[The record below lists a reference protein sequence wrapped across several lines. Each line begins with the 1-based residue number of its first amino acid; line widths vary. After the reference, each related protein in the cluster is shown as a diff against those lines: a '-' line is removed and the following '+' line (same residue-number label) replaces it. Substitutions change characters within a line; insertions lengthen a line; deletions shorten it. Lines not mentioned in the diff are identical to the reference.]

1 MSKKLWYKKPA
12 DKWVDGLPLGNGTL
26 GAMVLG
32 RVFNERIALNEDT
45 LWTGFPKDKTNYSSK
60 NYLEEVRNLI
70 DNEKYY
76 EAQEIINEKMLS
88 SYTESYAPLGDLL
101 LDFYYKDNSFSNYSR
116 ELDLEKA
123 LVTVKYN
130 VGNIEIKREAFVS
143 AEDKV
148 LVMKI
153 TSREELAL
161 NFDIRLKSLL
171 KSKSYKDGEAGLK
184 LTGITPIDNLPSYTD
199 NKTIIYDEEGKLGTK
214 FCGRLRVK
222 NTNGDININEEILE
236 VRNAT
241 EVVLILSASTN
252 FEEFNVMQGSLGRNE
267 EALSKIIIN
276 KASKLSYNELF
287 TNHLR
292 EYTELFSRVDFKLGE
307 EVAVDNKYENSSG
320 QAISKE
326 NKYSE
331 GKASDNG
338 YRYIDGKSIDEKYNN
353 GDGQAIDKKDNDSEG
368 QASNNG
374 YKDIDGQAIKIN
386 KELLTTDERLE
397 RLKSGEEDLS
407 LITLY
412 FHYGRY
418 LLITSSRS
426 GSEPANLQGIW
437 NEDLKP
443 AWSSNYTININTEMN
458 YWPAEVCNLPECHEP
473 LLNMIKD
480 LSASGIR
487 TAREEFNCNGWT
499 ANHNSDIWR
508 YSNKVLGN
516 CEWGYWPM
524 GGPWLCQHIFEH
536 YDFTRDKEFL
546 KEYYPVLKGSAEFL
560 LSWLKEDE
568 NGILNTCPSTSPE
581 NNFLDNEKRPCAASK
596 SSTMDIAI
604 IRELF
609 TNVIKA
615 SEELN
620 IEADFREKIKT
631 AMDKL
636 PKYKINKFGGI
647 QEWFKDFE
655 EKEPGHRHISHLF
668 GLYPGKE
675 ITEYKNE
682 ALIEGCKNTLSRRL
696 TQGGGHTGWSCAWII
711 NFYARLKDSELA
723 YKYLKTLLSKLTYPN
738 LFCVH
743 PPFQIDGNF
752 GGTAGI
758 AEMLIQSHT
767 EYIEILPAIP
777 KEWKTGEVKGLK
789 ARGGFIVDI
798 AWEDNKLSK
807 LKIKAIATGTCN
819 IKYRRNLEDSSEVEE
834 LSFLLEVGEV
844 NNINI

>member
-12 DKWVDGLPLGNGTL
+12 DKWVDGLPLGNGIL

-32 RVFNERIALNEDT
+32 KVFNERIALNEDT
-45 LWTGFPKDKTNYSSK
+45 LWTGFPGDKTNYNSK
-60 NYLEEVRNLI
+60 NYLDEARRLI
-70 DNEKYY
+70 NNEKYY

-101 LDFYYKDNSFSNYSR
+101 LDFYYEDDNFHNYTR

-130 VGNIEIKREAFVS
+130 IGNIEVKRETFIS

-153 TSREELAL
+153 TSNKEESL
-161 NFDIRLKSLL
+161 NFDVRLNSLL
-171 KSKSYKDGEAGLK
+171 KSKTWKDGEVGLQLK
-184 LTGITPIDNLPSYTD
+184 GIAPIEILPSYVND
-199 NKTIIYDEEGKLGTK
+199 EKIIYDEKGELGTK
-214 FCGRLRVK
+214 FSVRIRVK
-222 NTNGDININEEILE
+222 NIDGNIDINKDVLK
-236 VRNAT
+236 VRNSS
-241 EVVLILSASTN
+241 EVVLILAASTN
-252 FEEFNVMQGSLGRNE
+252 FEEFNIKQGSAGRDE

-276 KASKLSYNELF
+276 KASSLSYEKLF
-287 TNHLR
+287 SNHLK
-292 EYTELFSRVDFKLGE
+292 EYTELFFRVEFKLGE
-307 EVAVDNKYENSSG
+307 EVVVDNKDSSG

-326 NKYSE
+326 YK
-331 GKASDNG
+331 
-338 YRYIDGKSIDEKYNN
+338 
-353 GDGQAIDKKDNDSEG
+353 DSEG
-368 QASNNG
+368 QS
-374 YKDIDGQAIKIN
+374 IKIN
-386 KELLTTDERLE
+386 KETLTTDERLE

-418 LLITSSRS
+418 LLISSSRS

-437 NEDLKP
+437 NEEVRP
-443 AWSSNYTININTEMN
+443 PWSSNYTININTEMN

-480 LSASGIR
+480 LSISGIK
-487 TAREEFNCNGWT
+487 TAKEEFNCEGWT

-508 YSNKVLGN
+508 YSNTVLVS

-524 GGPWLCQHIFEH
+524 GGPWLCQHIFQH
-536 YDFTRDKEFL
+536 YDFNRDKEFL

-581 NNFLDNEKRPCAASK
+581 NNFLDNEKRPCGASK

-604 IRELF
+604 IRDLF

-620 IEADFREKIKT
+620 IEADFKEKIKT

-636 PKYKINKFGGI
+636 PKYKINKFGGV

-675 ITEYKNE
+675 ITEYKNKD
-682 ALIEGCKNTLSRRL
+682 LIEGCKNTLSRRL
-696 TQGGGHTGWSCAWII
+696 AQGGGHTGWSCAWII
-711 NFYARLKDSELA
+711 NFYVRLKDSEQS
-723 YKYLKTLLSKLTYPN
+723 YKYLKILLSKLTYPN

-758 AEMLIQSHT
+758 AEMIIQSHT

-777 KEWKTGEVKGLK
+777 KEWRTGEVKGLK
-789 ARGGFIVDI
+789 ARGGFIIDI
-798 AWEDNKLSK
+798 SWKDSK
-807 LKIKAIATGTCN
+807 LTALKVKSTVGGTCN
-819 IKYRRNLEDSSEVEE
+819 IKYRRNLESYSEVKK
-834 LSFLLEVGEV
+834 LSYSLAIGEV
-844 NNINI
+844 KNIEV

>member
-32 RVFNERIALNEDT
+32 NVFNERLSLNEDT

-60 NYLEEVRNLI
+60 DYLEEVRNLI

-123 LVTVKYN
+123 LVIVKYN

-171 KSKSYKDGEAGLK
+171 KSKSYKDGDLGLALK
-184 LTGITPIDNLPSYTD
+184 GITPIELLPSYVND
-199 NKTIIYDEEGKLGTK
+199 ETIIYDEKGQLGTK
-214 FCGRLRVK
+214 FSVRIRV
-222 NTNGDININEEILE
+222 NSRDGEVNVNENILK
-236 VRNAT
+236 VRNSS
-241 EVVLILSASTN
+241 EVVLLLSASTN

-267 EALSKIIIN
+267 EALSEIIIN
-276 KASKLSYNELF
+276 KASELSYNELF
-287 TNHLR
+287 SNHLK

-307 EVAVDNKYENSSG
+307 EE
-320 QAISKE
+320 
-326 NKYSE
+326 
-331 GKASDNG
+331 
-338 YRYIDGKSIDEKYNN
+338 
-353 GDGQAIDKKDNDSEG
+353 
-368 QASNNG
+368 
-374 YKDIDGQAIKIN
+374 
-386 KELLTTDERLE
+386 ELLPTDERLE

-418 LLITSSRS
+418 LLISSSRS

-437 NEDLKP
+437 NEEVRP
-443 AWSSNYTININTEMN
+443 PWSSNYTTNINTEMN

-480 LSASGIR
+480 LSVSGVR
-487 TAREEFNCNGWT
+487 TAKEEFNCNGWT

-508 YSNKVLGN
+508 YSNTVLGS

-524 GGPWLCQHIFEH
+524 GGPWLCQHIFQH
-536 YDFTRDKEFL
+536 YDFNRDKEFL
-546 KEYYPVLKGSAEFL
+546 KEYYPILKGSAEFL
-560 LSWLKEDE
+560 LSWLKEDD
-568 NGILNTCPSTSPE
+568 NGFLNTCPSTSPE

-604 IRELF
+604 IRDLF
-609 TNVIKA
+609 TNVITA

-620 IEADFREKIKT
+620 IDRDFKEKIKT

-655 EKEPGHRHISHLF
+655 EKEPGQRHISHLF

-682 ALIEGCKNTLSRRL
+682 ALIEVCKNTLSRRL
-696 TQGGGHTGWSCAWII
+696 AQGGGHTGWSCAWII
-711 NFYARLKDSELA
+711 NFYARLKDSDLA

-767 EYIEILPAIP
+767 DYIEILPAIS

-807 LKIKAIATGTCN
+807 LKIKATSAGTCN
-819 IKYRRNLEDSSEVEE
+819 IKYRRNLEDPSKVEE
-834 LSFLLEVGEV
+834 VSYLLEIGKEQ
-844 NNINI
+844 IIL

>member
-1 MSKKLWYKKPA
+1 MSKKLWYKNPA
-12 DKWVDGLPLGNGTL
+12 NKWVDGLPLGNGTL

-32 RVFNERIALNEDT
+32 QVFNERIALNEDT
-45 LWTGFPKDKTNYSSK
+45 LWTGFPKDKTNYNSK
-60 NYLEEVRNLI
+60 NYLEEVRKLI
-70 DNEKYY
+70 NNEKYY
-76 EAQEIINEKMLS
+76 EAQEIINKEMLS
-88 SYTESYAPLGDLL
+88 GYTESYAPLGNLYL
-101 LDFYYKDNSFSNYSR
+101 NFYHEDDKYSNYTR
-116 ELDLEKA
+116 ELDLDKA

-130 VGNIEIKREAFVS
+130 IGDTEIKRETFIS
-143 AEDKV
+143 AKDNV
-148 LVMKI
+148 LVIRINSTKNESI
-153 TSREELAL
+153 
-161 NFDIRLKSLL
+161 NFDANLNSLL
-171 KSKSYKDGEAGLK
+171 KSKTYKDGERGLVLK
-184 LTGITPIDNLPSYTD
+184 GIVPIELLPSYVND
-199 NKTIIYDEEGKLGTK
+199 ESIIYDEKGELGTK
-214 FCGRLRVK
+214 FCSRLRVK
-222 NTNGDININEEILE
+222 TINGKVYNDGDTLK
-236 VRNAT
+236 VRNASK
-241 EVVLILSASTN
+241 VILILSASTN
-252 FEEFNVMQGSLGRNE
+252 FEEFNVKQGSAGRDE
-267 EALSKIIIN
+267 KALSEIIIN
-276 KASKLSYNELF
+276 KVNKLSYYQLLE
-287 TNHLR
+287 NHLN
-292 EYTELFSRVDFKLGE
+292 EYRELFSRVEFNLGE
-307 EVAVDNKYENSSG
+307 EVNKYAQNSIRQEIPTINSPVNKKDTNGQTLNDNKLDTDTNTD
-320 QAISKE
+320 A
-326 NKYSE
+326 
-331 GKASDNG
+331 
-338 YRYIDGKSIDEKYNN
+338 
-353 GDGQAIDKKDNDSEG
+353 DGQALDKDKLPTN
-368 QASNNG
+368 
-374 YKDIDGQAIKIN
+374 
-386 KELLTTDERLE
+386 ERLE
-397 RLKSGEEDLS
+397 RFKNGEEDLG

-418 LLITSSRS
+418 LLISSSRS
-426 GSEPANLQGIW
+426 GSEPVNLQGIW
-437 NEDLKP
+437 NEEVRP
-443 AWSSNYTININTEMN
+443 PWSSNYTININTEMN
-458 YWPAEVCNLPECHEP
+458 YWPAEVCNLSECHEP

-480 LSASGIR
+480 LSISGKK
-487 TAREEFNCNGWT
+487 TAKEEFNCEGWT
-499 ANHNSDIWR
+499 ANHNVDIWR
-508 YSNKVLGN
+508 YSNTVQGS

-560 LSWLKEDE
+560 LNWLKEDD
-568 NGILNTCPSTSPE
+568 NRILNTCPSTSPE
-581 NNFLDNEKRPCAASK
+581 NYFLDNEKRPCAASK

-604 IRELF
+604 IRDLF

-696 TQGGGHTGWSCAWII
+696 AQGGGHTGWSCAWII

-738 LFCVH
+738 LFCAH

-767 EYIEILPAIP
+767 DYIEILPAIP

-798 AWEDNKLSK
+798 AWEDNKLTQ

>member
-32 RVFNERIALNEDT
+32 QVFNERIALNEDT
-45 LWTGFPKDKTNYSSK
+45 LWTGFPKDKTNYNSK
-60 NYLEEVRNLI
+60 DYLEEVRALI

-101 LDFYYKDNSFSNYSR
+101 LDFYYKDNKFFNYSR
-116 ELDLEKA
+116 ALDLEKA

-130 VGNIEIKREAFVS
+130 VGNIEIKREVFVS
-143 AEDKV
+143 EEDKV

-153 TSREELAL
+153 TSNKEETL
-161 NFDIRLKSLL
+161 NFDVRLKSLL
-171 KSKSYKDGEAGLK
+171 KSKTYKDGEAGLK
-184 LTGITPIDNLPSYTD
+184 LTGIAPIDNLPSYAD

-214 FCGRLRVK
+214 FCARLRVK
-222 NTNGDININEEILE
+222 NNHGDININEDILE
-236 VRNAT
+236 VRNGT

-252 FEEFNVMQGSLGRNE
+252 FEEFNVMQGSLGRDE
-267 EALSKIIIN
+267 EVLSKIIIN

-287 TNHLR
+287 NNHLK
-292 EYTELFSRVDFKLGE
+292 EYSELFSRVDFKLGE
-307 EVAVDNKYENSSG
+307 EVAVDNKDSSG
-320 QAISKE
+320 LAISKE
-326 NKYSE
+326 YKDIE
-331 GKASDNG
+331 
-338 YRYIDGKSIDEKYNN
+338 
-353 GDGQAIDKKDNDSEG
+353 GQAIN
-368 QASNNG
+368 
-374 YKDIDGQAIKIN
+374 IN

-397 RLKSGEEDLS
+397 RLKCGEEDLS

-418 LLITSSRS
+418 LLISSSRS

-437 NEDLKP
+437 NEDVKP

-480 LSASGIR
+480 LSSSGVR

-508 YSNKVLGN
+508 YSNKVLGS

-604 IRELF
+604 IRDLF

-620 IEADFREKIKT
+620 IERDFKDQIKT

-696 TQGGGHTGWSCAWII
+696 AQGGGHTGWSCAWII

-723 YKYLKTLLSKLTYPN
+723 YKYLKILLSKLTYPN

-798 AWEDNKLSK
+798 AWEDNKLTQ
-807 LKIKAIATGTCN
+807 LKIKATATGICN
-819 IKYRRNLEDSSEVEE
+819 IKYRRYLEDPSKVEE
-834 LSFLLEVGEV
+834 VSYLLEVGKEKK
-844 NNINI
+844 INVWQ

>member
-32 RVFNERIALNEDT
+32 EVFNERIALNEDT
-45 LWTGFPKDKTNYSSK
+45 LWTGIRKDKTNYNNK
-60 NYLEEVRNLI
+60 NYLEEVRKLI
-70 DNEKYY
+70 NNEKYY
-76 EAQEIINEKMLS
+76 EAQEIINKEMLS
-88 SYTESYAPLGDLL
+88 GYTESYAPLGNLYL
-101 LDFYYKDNSFSNYSR
+101 NFYHEDDKYSNYTR
-116 ELDLEKA
+116 ELDLDKA

-130 VGNIEIKREAFVS
+130 IGDTEIKRETFIS
-143 AEDKV
+143 AKDNV
-148 LVMKI
+148 LVIRINSTKNESI
-153 TSREELAL
+153 
-161 NFDIRLKSLL
+161 NFDANLNSLL
-171 KSKSYKDGEAGLK
+171 KSKTYKDGERGLVLK
-184 LTGITPIDNLPSYTD
+184 GIAPIELLPSYVND
-199 NKTIIYDEEGKLGTK
+199 ESIIYDEKGELGTK
-214 FCGRLRVK
+214 FCSRLRVK
-222 NTNGDININEEILE
+222 TINGKVYNDGDTLK
-236 VRNAT
+236 VRNASK
-241 EVVLILSASTN
+241 VILILSASTN
-252 FEEFNVMQGSLGRNE
+252 FEEFNVKQGSAGRDE
-267 EALSKIIIN
+267 KALSEIIIN
-276 KASKLSYNELF
+276 KVNKLSYYQLLE
-287 TNHLR
+287 NHLN
-292 EYTELFSRVDFKLGE
+292 EYRELFSRVEFNLGE
-307 EVAVDNKYENSSG
+307 EVNKYAQNSIRQEIPTINSPVNKKDTNG
-320 QAISKE
+320 QTL
-326 NKYSE
+326 N
-331 GKASDNG
+331 DNNL
-338 YRYIDGKSIDEKYNN
+338 DTDTNTDA
-353 GDGQAIDKKDNDSEG
+353 DGQALDKDKLPTN
-368 QASNNG
+368 
-374 YKDIDGQAIKIN
+374 
-386 KELLTTDERLE
+386 ERLE
-397 RLKSGEEDLS
+397 RFKNGEDDLG

-418 LLITSSRS
+418 LLISSSRS

-437 NEDLKP
+437 NEEVRP
-443 AWSSNYTININTEMN
+443 PWSSNYTININTEMN

-480 LSASGIR
+480 LSVSGVR
-487 TAREEFNCNGWT
+487 TAKEEFNCNGWT

-508 YSNKVLGN
+508 YSNTVLGS

-560 LSWLKEDE
+560 LNWLKEDD

-581 NNFLDNEKRPCAASK
+581 NNFLDNEGRFCAASK

-604 IRELF
+604 TRDLF

-620 IEADFREKIKT
+620 IETDFKEKIKT

-682 ALIEGCKNTLSRRL
+682 DLIEGCKNTLSRRL
-696 TQGGGHTGWSCAWII
+696 AQGGGHTGWSCAWII

-723 YKYLKTLLSKLTYPN
+723 YKYLKTLLSKLAYPN

-767 EYIEILPAIP
+767 DYIEILPAIP

-798 AWEDNKLSK
+798 AWKDNKLTQ
-807 LKIKAIATGTCN
+807 LRIKATSTGTCN
-819 IKYRRNLEDSSEVEE
+819 IKYRRNLEDTSKVEE
-834 LSFLLEVGEV
+834 VSYLLEIGKEQ
-844 NNINI
+844 IIL

>member
-12 DKWVDGLPLGNGTL
+12 DKWVDGLPLGNGSL

-60 NYLEEVRNLI
+60 NYLEEVRALI

-130 VGNIEIKREAFVS
+130 LGNIEIKRETFVS

-153 TSREELAL
+153 TSNKEGTL
-161 NFDIRLKSLL
+161 NFDVRLKSLL
-171 KSKSYKDGEAGLK
+171 KSKTYKDGEAGLK
-184 LTGITPIDNLPSYTD
+184 LTGIAPIDNLPSYVD

-222 NTNGDININEEILE
+222 NTHGNISINEDILE

-287 TNHLR
+287 SNHLK

-307 EVAVDNKYENSSG
+307 EVVVDSSQPMSNTTINSLSDGKDSGG
-320 QAISKE
+320 QAL
-326 NKYSE
+326 
-331 GKASDNG
+331 
-338 YRYIDGKSIDEKYNN
+338 
-353 GDGQAIDKKDNDSEG
+353 
-368 QASNNG
+368 NNG

-386 KELLTTDERLE
+386 KELLTTDERLK
-397 RLKSGEEDLS
+397 RLKSGEEDLA

-418 LLITSSRS
+418 LLISSSRS

-437 NEDLKP
+437 NEDVKP

-480 LSASGIR
+480 LSVSGVR

-604 IRELF
+604 IRDLF

-696 TQGGGHTGWSCAWII
+696 AQGGGHTGWSCAWII
-711 NFYARLKDSELA
+711 NFYARLKDSDLA
-723 YKYLKTLLSKLTYPN
+723 YKYVKTLLSKLTYPN

-767 EYIEILPAIP
+767 DYIEILPAIP

-807 LKIKAIATGTCN
+807 LKIKAIVTGTCN

>member
-153 TSREELAL
+153 TSNKEETL
-161 NFDIRLKSLL
+161 NFDVRLKSLL

-184 LTGITPIDNLPSYTD
+184 LTGITPIDNLPSYAD

-222 NTNGDININEEILE
+222 NTNGDISINEDILE

-252 FEEFNVMQGSLGRNE
+252 FEEFNVMQGSLGRDE
-267 EALSKIIIN
+267 EVLSKIIIN

-292 EYTELFSRVDFKLGE
+292 EYSELFSRVDFKLGE
-307 EVAVDNKYENSSG
+307 EVAVDNKYENSNG

-331 GKASDNG
+331 GQASDNG

-353 GDGQAIDKKDNDSEG
+353 GDGQAI
-368 QASNNG
+368 
-374 YKDIDGQAIKIN
+374 KIN
-386 KELLTTDERLE
+386 KELLSTDERLE
-397 RLKSGEEDLS
+397 RLKRGEEDLA

-418 LLITSSRS
+418 LLISSSRS

-437 NEDLKP
+437 NEDVKP

-458 YWPAEVCNLPECHEP
+458 YWPAEVCNLSECHEP

-480 LSASGIR
+480 LSASGVR

-546 KEYYPVLKGSAEFL
+546 KEYYPVIKGSAEFL

>member
-32 RVFNERIALNEDT
+32 NVFNERIALNEDT

-60 NYLEEVRNLI
+60 NYLDEVRSLI
-70 DNEKYY
+70 NNEKYY
-76 EAQEIINEKMLS
+76 EAQEMINEKMLS
-88 SYTESYAPLGDLL
+88 SYTEAYMPLGNIL
-101 LDFYYKDNSFSNYSR
+101 LDFYYEDDNFSNYTR

-130 VGNIEIKREAFVS
+130 IDNMEIKRETFIS

-153 TSREELAL
+153 KSTKEKSL
-161 NFDIRLKSLL
+161 NFDVSLNSLL
-171 KSKSYKDGEAGLK
+171 KSKTYKDGELGLILK
-184 LTGITPIDNLPSYTD
+184 GIAPIDNLPSYVD
-199 NKTIIYDEEGKLGTK
+199 NKTIIYDEKEELGTK
-214 FCGRLRVK
+214 FSARIRVK
-222 NTNGDININEEILE
+222 SIDGKVNVNENILKI
-236 VRNAT
+236 RNSS

-252 FEEFNVMQGSLGRNE
+252 FEEFNIMQGSLGRNE
-267 EALSKIIIN
+267 EALSEIIIN
-276 KASKLSYNELF
+276 KASELSYNELF
-287 TNHLR
+287 SNHLKD
-292 EYTELFSRVDFKLGE
+292 YTELFSRVDFKLGE
-307 EVAVDNKYENSSG
+307 EVAVDNKDSSG
-320 QAISKE
+320 QAI
-326 NKYSE
+326 NK
-331 GKASDNG
+331 
-338 YRYIDGKSIDEKYNN
+338 
-353 GDGQAIDKKDNDSEG
+353 
-368 QASNNG
+368 
-374 YKDIDGQAIKIN
+374 
-386 KELLTTDERLE
+386 KELPTDERLE
-397 RLKSGEEDLS
+397 NLKNGEEDLS

-418 LLITSSRS
+418 LLISSSRS

-437 NEDLKP
+437 NEEIKP
-443 AWSSNYTININTEMN
+443 PWSSNYTININTEMN
-458 YWPAEVCNLPECHEP
+458 YWPAEVCNLSECHEP

-480 LSASGIR
+480 FSISGSR
-487 TAREEFNCNGWT
+487 TANEEFNCKGWT

-508 YSNKVLGN
+508 YTNTVSGS

-524 GGPWLCQHIFEH
+524 GGPWLCQHIYEH
-536 YDFTRDKEFL
+536 YDFTRDIEFL
-546 KEYYPVLKGSAEFL
+546 KEYYPVLKGSANFL
-560 LSWLKEDE
+560 LSWLKEDRD
-568 NGILNTCPSTSPE
+568 GVLNTCPSTSPE
-581 NNFLDNEKRPCAASK
+581 NNFLDYLGRKCAPSK

-604 IRELF
+604 TRDLF

-620 IEADFREKIKT
+620 IDLEFREEIKT
-631 AMDKL
+631 ALDKL

-675 ITEYKNE
+675 ITEYKNKD
-682 ALIEGCKNTLSRRL
+682 LIEGCKKTLSRRL
-696 TQGGGHTGWSCAWII
+696 SEGGGHTGWSCAWII
-711 NFYARLKDSELA
+711 NFYARLKDSQEA

-789 ARGGFIVDI
+789 ARGGFILDI
-798 AWEDNKLSK
+798 AWKDNKLTK
-807 LKIKAIATGTCN
+807 LKIKAIAAGTCN
-819 IKYRRNLEDSSEVEE
+819 IKYRKNLEDSSEVKEV
-834 LSFLLEVGEV
+834 SYLLEIGKEK
-844 NNINI
+844 IIL